1 MIPQNPPGDNAE
13 FPCHGPENPHITA
26 MPPALQNFPL
36 QGRRH
41 DRGGGLRKGQTES
54 SANQETVLKSE

>member
-1 MIPQNPPGDNAE
+1 MARNP
-13 FPCHGPENPHITA
+13 PHITA

-41 DRGGGLRKGQTES
+41 DRGGGLRKGQATPA
-54 SANQETVLKSE
+54 ANPETAIKSE